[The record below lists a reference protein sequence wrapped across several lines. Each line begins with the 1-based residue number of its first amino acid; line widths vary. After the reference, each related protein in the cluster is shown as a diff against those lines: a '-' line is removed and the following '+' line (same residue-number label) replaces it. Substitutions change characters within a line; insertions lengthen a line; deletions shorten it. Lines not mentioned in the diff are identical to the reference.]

1 MSVKHS
7 CARTCS
13 EQPHKEVKHLSLQA
27 VNQPLIVVK
36 TKEEV
41 YVEISLGLILGEFS
55 HLFKKDSGHCSRVSS
70 MKHP

>member
-41 YVEISLGLILGEFS
+41 YVEISLGLILREFS
-55 HLFKKDSGHCSRVSS
+55 H
-70 MKHP
+70 